1 MTRPELERFVA
12 QLDPALQAIFRAAD
26 RFVRDCEDTLSS
38 DFQIA
43 AAVVKAF
50 EDQAE
55 GKERPA

>member
-12 QLDPALQAIFRAAD
+12 QLDPTLREIYRVARQ
-26 RFVRDCEDTLSS
+26 FVRDCEDTLSS